1 MVYGLLGEKF
11 WESALGLNK
20 IHMEITG
27 ADIQPNLF
35 WHTSH
40 NRTMKKRRSLD
51 CTLSGVYGDN
61 FHLHEV
67 PYLMVPL

>member
-27 ADIQPNLF
+27 ADI
-35 WHTSH
+35 
-40 NRTMKKRRSLD
+40 
-51 CTLSGVYGDN
+51 
-61 FHLHEV
+61 
-67 PYLMVPL
+67 